1 MATAFAGPLSRFYGG
16 EPAAAH
22 RLRPG
27 VEAWRA
33 DLHAAV
39 NDKVRG
45 QLQWD
50 ETAGAAMTTDLD
62 VAGWMALRLFAFYA
76 ERTDI
81 DWPDTT
87 PPLLE
92 LDAEWR
98 AAVEAKFAKSRYGQL
113 LPCTVWL
120 PGDFPL
126 TLRAP
131 MPDGATAEIG
141 SLGVLVDQLRW
152 LNQRTFDADAAAI
165 ASWRELPAPPAGPL
179 LDGAR
184 RGYAALWAAAEF
196 ALRQQVPLVVRET

>member
-1 MATAFAGPLSRFYGG
+1 MATAFAGPLSRFYGR
-16 EPAAAH
+16 EPAAAA

-27 VEAWRA
+27 VEAWRG

-39 NDKVRG
+39 NDKVKA

-50 ETAGAAMTTDLD
+50 EGADVEFVTDLGD
-62 VAGWMALRLFAFYA
+62 AGWMALRLFAFYA
-76 ERTDI
+76 ERTDV
-81 DWPDTT
+81 DWPDST

-92 LDAEWR
+92 LDNAWR
-98 AAVEAKFAKSRYGQL
+98 AAVETKFEKSRYGQL
-113 LPCTVWL
+113 LPCSVWL

-152 LNQRTFDADAAAI
+152 LNQRTFEADAEAI
-165 ASWRELPAPPAGPL
+165 ASWRELPAPPACPL

-196 ALRQQVPLVVRET
+196 ALRRQVPLLVREV